1 MHGVVIFLVEV
12 QNGSKPISREGIGMR
27 IGRKGGE
34 IPCKRGD
41 CCSLGQDQVLK
52 SDGHR

>member
-12 QNGSKPISREGIGMR
+12 QNGSKPISREGVGMR
-27 IGRKGGE
+27 IGRKERE